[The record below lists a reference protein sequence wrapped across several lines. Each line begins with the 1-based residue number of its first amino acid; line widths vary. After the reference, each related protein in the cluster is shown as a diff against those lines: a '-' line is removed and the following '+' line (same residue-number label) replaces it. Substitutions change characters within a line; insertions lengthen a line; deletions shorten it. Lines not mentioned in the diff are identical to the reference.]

1 MNFVPLPRGRWPGEH
16 QFYFG
21 MALALLAAVVLGFA
35 RSFFLRPLFPDHPS
49 PPETVFYWH
58 GAVFTAWFVLFSVQ
72 PYLIASGRVVA
83 HRALGRGGAVLA
95 AVMVVFGCY
104 VAVVAAARP
113 DGFIGLPIPPF
124 NFLIVPLVDM
134 TIFGLLT
141 GIAVAKRN
149 VAQTHKRL
157 MLIASITIVVAA
169 IARWPFDFIRNGGPL
184 AFFGVQ
190 DLFLLALACWDLA
203 SRRRLHIAT
212 VLGGL
217 LLIVS
222 QPLRLVASGSEGWL
236 RFAAWLTGL
245 VS

>member
-72 PYLIASGRVVA
+72 PYLIASGRVAA

-124 NFLIVPLVDM
+124 NFLIVPLAVR
-134 TIFGLLT
+134 FHQERRPA
-141 GIAVAKRN
+141 GILRRAGSLSAGPRMLGSCIATPAAHRNGARRPAADRLPAVA
-149 VAQTHKRL
+149 A
-157 MLIASITIVVAA
+157 
-169 IARWPFDFIRNGGPL
+169 
-184 AFFGVQ
+184 
-190 DLFLLALACWDLA
+190 
-203 SRRRLHIAT
+203 
-212 VLGGL
+212 GGL
-217 LLIVS
+217 W
-222 QPLRLVASGSEGWL
+222 QRRLVAIRGVADGARL
-236 RFAAWLTGL
+236 LIR
-245 VS
+245 